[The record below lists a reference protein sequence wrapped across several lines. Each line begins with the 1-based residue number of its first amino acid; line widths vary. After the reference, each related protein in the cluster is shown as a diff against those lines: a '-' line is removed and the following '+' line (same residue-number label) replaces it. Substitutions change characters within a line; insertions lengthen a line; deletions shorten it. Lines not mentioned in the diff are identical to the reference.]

1 MKKAVADQAPF
12 YLYMSHYAV
21 HTPIEDDKRFSDN
34 YRGKYDAQLQAALG
48 EKEAKYA
55 ALVEGMDKS
64 LGDILDYLQT
74 TPRLAETLSCLC
86 RTMEDWHWTTAG
98 KEFQTEI
105 PIIRPEAVKGRLSW
119 AESESR

>member
-1 MKKAVADQAPF
+1 M
-12 YLYMSHYAV
+12 
-21 HTPIEDDKRFSDN
+21 
-34 YRGKYDAQLQAALG
+34 G

-74 TPRLAETLSCLC
+74 TPRLAENT
-86 RTMEDWHWTTAG
+86 
-98 KEFQTEI
+98 
-105 PIIRPEAVKGRLSW
+105 IILFMSDNGGLALDVLREGVPNRDPNYPAEAVKGRLSW